1 MRYIVKKYSELK
13 KKQLELFYSEVFK
26 DRHASLA
33 ANSYWYYRI
42 DYLNCQP
49 IALLESDKI
58 IGHLGLIP
66 IKIKLKEELIP
77 ATWYIDLIIHP
88 NYQGKGLGSL
98 LVKEGQKNSK
108 VQLAVCNEA
117 ALRVYKKLNWKINLS
132 NKRLARPINPL
143 KWIPFLKELDL
154 KILKSLYNV
163 TLSKKVND
171 ATNLKAHSLSE
182 NKEKILDIFK
192 KRKFENTSNI
202 KIERDEDWFK
212 WRLLDFPNEK
222 NLFFF
227 QLDDNYVIVHLV
239 NSKGIR
245 RLNIIMHFYLNK
257 TCELKMY
264 YSLFKWSLENNI
276 DLVWSC
282 LTDENLIKNLEVLFP
297 KKFTKTITIA
307 VTSADK
313 NIEFELEKKPL
324 EIQGVDSDI
333 DSIFII

>member
-1 MRYIVKKYSELK
+1 M
-13 KKQLELFYSEVFK
+13 
-26 DRHASLA
+26 
-33 ANSYWYYRI
+33 
-42 DYLNCQP
+42 
-49 IALLESDKI
+49 
-58 IGHLGLIP
+58 
-66 IKIKLKEELIP
+66 IP

-227 QLDDNYVIVHLV
+227 QLDDNFVIVHLV

-313 NIEFELEKKPL
+313 NIELELEKKPL